1 MDVRLPDGT
10 LLRGVPEGTTKAQ
23 LYEKLKAN
31 GYDVSKLDAPEQEAS
46 TLDKIKQ
53 GAADLAAGAVRGA
66 GSIGATILAPVDAA
80 ARALNDGKPV
90 NVAGYDIVGQDR
102 RAGMDA
108 GLRELGADTGSLA
121 FQAGKLGTEVAGT
134 MGAGGAAANVLGRA
148 LPAAVAARAAPALE
162 AVRTAGMSAGGLQ
175 GAGGLA
181 VRSAGGA
188 VAGGLSAGMV
198 DPADAGM
205 GAAVGGALPGALKL
219 AKAGGQLAASV
230 PGRAVRAAAG
240 ELTPE
245 RIALAKR
252 AQELGID
259 IPADRIADS
268 KVLNAA
274 ASTLNYVPFSGR
286 GATESKMN
294 EQLSRAVSRLMGQD
308 TPNISQAIRK
318 AGEQLGAEFDRVLKG
333 TGVAFDEQLL
343 NDVAGVLNKAK
354 SELSDEAVK
363 PVMNQADEMFKKGAE
378 GFIDGQAAY
387 NIKRTLDRI
396 AKSPTPVAY
405 HAEQLRGTLMD
416 AMNRSMGPEA
426 AKAFA
431 KTRAQYGNMKAL
443 EKIAANGVDGEIS
456 AARLANL
463 KNINNKDL
471 QELAD
476 IAATFIKPRESAHG
490 SMQRAVFWGA
500 VPTAVAGPV
509 GLAGGA
515 TVGRAANAML
525 TSPKVINAMTGAGFT
540 PAASGLPAL
549 PASQLQQMF
558 LQSLMRGAPSLAG
571 QTDGP

>member
-80 ARALNDGKPV
+80 ARALNDGQPV
-90 NVAGYDIVGQDR
+90 NIAGYDIVGQDR

-219 AKAGGQLAASV
+219 AKAGGQLAAAV
-230 PGRAVRAAAG
+230 PGNTVRALAG
-240 ELTPE
+240 RIGPE

-259 IPADRIADS
+259 IPADRVANS
-268 KVLNAA
+268 KVLDAV
-274 ASTLNYVPFSGR
+274 ASGLNYVPFSGR
-286 GATESKMN
+286 AATESKMV
-294 EQLSRAVSRLMGQD
+294 EQLSRATSRLMGQD
-308 TPNISQAIRK
+308 TPNINQAVRK
-318 AGEQLGAEFDRVLKG
+318 AGEELGAEFDRVLKG
-333 TGVAFDEQLL
+333 TGVAFDQQLL
-343 NDVAGVLNKAK
+343 DDVARVANTATNELGSDSIKAIT
-354 SELSDEAVK
+354 SQVDEIA
-363 PVMNQADEMFKKGAE
+363 AKGAA
-378 GFIDGQAAY
+378 GFIDGKAAY

-396 AKSPTPVAY
+396 GKSNRPEAF
-405 HAEQLRGTLMD
+405 HALELKGVLMD
-416 AMNRSMGPEA
+416 ALNRSLGDEG

-431 KTRAQYGNMKAL
+431 KTRTQYGNMLTL
-443 EKIAANGVDGEIS
+443 EKIAKNGVDGELS
-456 AARLANL
+456 VARLANL
-463 KNINNKDL
+463 NNINNKDL

-476 IAATFIKPRESAHG
+476 IAATFVKPRESQHG
-490 SMQRAVFWGA
+490 AMQRAVVGMG
-500 VPTAVAGPV
+500 TTTLAGPW

-515 TVGRAANAML
+515 VAGRGANAAL
-525 TSPKVINAMTGAGFT
+525 NSPATFRAITGGGVS